1 VKYAYYPGCSLE
13 CSSAAYDVS
22 VRAVADLLGI
32 RLVEIDDWNCC
43 GATEYFTQDELVA
56 CSVIARN
63 LAIVDPQLDQL
74 VAPCAACYLNLKK
87 TDRLMAEHPEM
98 NAKVNEALGA
108 GGLSYRPGRV
118 RVRHLLD
125 VMYTDLG
132 EAAIRDKVVRPL
144 VGLRVAPYYGCQ
156 IVRPL
161 NGFDSPEYPTKLDEL
176 LRWLG
181 AEVVD
186 YPVKAHCCG
195 GHMTQISEPQA
206 FELIRRLLQSAV
218 EYEADLILC
227 MCPMCQ
233 LNLDAYQGQV
243 NGFFRT
249 RFHVPIV
256 FFTQMLGV
264 AFGLD
269 LAEVGF
275 GKELVAAAPVIQAR
289 LGLAPAKARAEE
301 HRAPSGPSEIQRSER
316 NETRPSSQPEE
327 ATQGGSRFSGP
338 ARRV

>member
-1 VKYAYYPGCSLE
+1 MKYAYYPGCSLE

-22 VRAVADLLGI
+22 VRAVAEVLGI
-32 RLVEIDDWNCC
+32 RLMEIDDWNCC

-74 VAPCAACYLNLKK
+74 VAPWAACYLNLKK
-87 TDRLMAEHPEM
+87 TDRLMAEHPDLG
-98 NAKVNEALGA
+98 AKINEALAA
-108 GGLSYRPGRV
+108 GGLSYRAGRV

-144 VGLRVAPYYGCQ
+144 AGLRVAPYYGCQ

-161 NGFDSPEYPTKLDEL
+161 NGFDSPEHPTKLDEL

-218 EYEADLILC
+218 EYAADLILC

-243 NGFFRT
+243 NGFFHT

-269 LAEVGF
+269 PAEVGF
-275 GKELVAAAPVIQAR
+275 GKELVAAAPVIEAK
-289 LGLAPAKARAEE
+289 LGLAPAKAPAA
-301 HRAPSGPSEIQRSER
+301 APPIEGGAGDVEWDER
-316 NETRPSSQPEE
+316 GETRQATHPEDASE
-327 ATQGGSRFSGP
+327 GGSRFSRP
-338 ARRV
+338 TRRV